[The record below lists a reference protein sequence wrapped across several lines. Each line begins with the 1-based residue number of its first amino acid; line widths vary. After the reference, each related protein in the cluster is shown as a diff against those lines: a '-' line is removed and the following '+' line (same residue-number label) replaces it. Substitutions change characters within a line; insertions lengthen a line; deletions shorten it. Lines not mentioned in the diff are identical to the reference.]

1 MGLNGVSEDPIR
13 VPYSLVEIDNVMKCE
28 VLQCLKIMVTSVR
41 KALATPITNK
51 HSIAASVLVPAAV
64 ADIDRPITT
73 TVVAETTDAWKL
85 SVS

>member
-1 MGLNGVSEDPIR
+1 MLDAVHLDDITVNSTGYIIGGTV
-13 VPYSLVEIDNVMKCE
+13 
-28 VLQCLKIMVTSVR
+28 CLKTMVTSVME
-41 KALATPITNK
+41 ALAMPITNK

-73 TVVAETTDAWKL
+73 TVVAVETTDAWKL

>member
-1 MGLNGVSEDPIR
+1 MLDSVHLDDITVNSTGYIIGGTV
-13 VPYSLVEIDNVMKCE
+13 
-28 VLQCLKIMVTSVR
+28 CLKIMVTSVR
-41 KALATPITNK
+41 EALATPITNK

>member
-1 MGLNGVSEDPIR
+1 MLDTVH
-13 VPYSLVEIDNVMKCE
+13 LDNFPVNSTGYIIGGT
-28 VLQCLKIMVTSVR
+28 VCLKTMVTSVR
-41 KALATPITNK
+41 EALATPITNK

-73 TVVAETTDAWKL
+73 VAAVETTDAWKL